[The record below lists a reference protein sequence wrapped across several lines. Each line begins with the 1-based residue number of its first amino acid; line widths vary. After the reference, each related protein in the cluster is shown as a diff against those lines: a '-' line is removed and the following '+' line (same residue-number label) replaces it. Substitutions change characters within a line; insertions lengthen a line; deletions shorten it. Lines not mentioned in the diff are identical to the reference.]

1 MALFAFREHLRFRP
15 GRPVSAWRVAALV
28 LWGLSGWPAAGR
40 ADDSGTS
47 ATAASGPESKAAS
60 ASNKGKRA
68 ERIAAH
74 QARAAERAAR
84 KGARASAGA
93 ERAPAEGELAASPQ
107 SAVVKKAHA
116 SPVKSEPS
124 PPRTRLNGVSVAYD
138 RLQRSWHAPAPL
150 SEEQVRNAVLLPAL
164 VVRVVHHETEPPFV
178 LFPLNDQGDFSPEER
193 EKARLA
199 WGGSEGQAVHPRTL
213 SLVYRA
219 MRHFN
224 APHIHLI
231 SGIRRDRGGS
241 RHTHGYAADVVIPGV
256 GDETLAKYFRAQGF
270 VGVGVYTRAK
280 FVHVDTREASFFW
293 LDRSLPG
300 KKGGKIQQIL
310 KEEAAETD
318 QAAIAR
324 GERPEDDTPKLARA
338 LELRARKLAKARR
351 VKRDETKVAAVQPT
365 ATAPGD

>member
-1 MALFAFREHLRFRP
+1 MALLAFREHHRFLP
-15 GRPVSAWRVAALV
+15 GRPASLWRLAALV
-28 LWGLSGWPAAGR
+28 LWVLGGRPAAGH
-40 ADDSGTS
+40 ADDTG
-47 ATAASGPESKAAS
+47 AAASTETGSKGPS
-60 ASNKGKRA
+60 ASHRTKRR
-68 ERIAAH
+68 ERSAAH
-74 QARAAERAAR
+74 QTRMSERATLKNAHASNQTSAATTDGQEVPATPVTGA
-84 KGARASAGA
+84 KKARASH
-93 ERAPAEGELAASPQ
+93 S
-107 SAVVKKAHA
+107 KT
-116 SPVKSEPS
+116 EPDQ
-124 PPRTRLNGVSVAYD
+124 PRTRLNGVSLAYD
-138 RLQRSWHAPAPL
+138 RLQRSWHAPASL
-150 SEEQVRNAVLLPAL
+150 AEEQVRNAVLLPAL

-256 GDETLAKYFRAQGF
+256 SDETLAKYFRAQGF
-270 VGVGVYTRAK
+270 VGVGVYTRAR
-280 FVHVDTREASFFW
+280 FVHVDTREESFFW

-310 KEEAAETD
+310 KEEAAEMD
-318 QAAIAR
+318 KAAIAR
-324 GERPEDDTPKLARA
+324 GEHPEDDTPKLARA
-338 LELRARKLAKARR
+338 LELRARKLAKTRR
-351 VKRDETKVAAVQPT
+351 AKRDEAKIAAVQPHVT
-365 ATAPGD
+365 ASGD